1 MATVTLD
8 QVKFAWKP
16 GAPVIDIPKCE
27 IQSGEHIFIQGP
39 SGSGKSTLLNL
50 LTGLLLPQSGEIK
63 IAGCSITSLS
73 PSERDRFRA
82 DHVGFIFQMFNLLP
96 YLSLRDNVM
105 LACRFSTLRKQRA
118 IAQAGSVAQAADQ
131 LLIELGLEKQLSK
144 RLPVAELSV
153 GQQQRVAVARALIGS
168 PDVLIADEPTSAL
181 DRTTRDTFIQLLLK
195 EVSQRNST
203 LLLVSHDDTL
213 SPFFDRTLSLHQINC
228 AGASDAI

>member
-1 MATVTLD
+1 MAAVTLE
-8 QVKFAWKP
+8 QVTFSWKSGTP
-16 GAPVIDIPKCE
+16 IIDIAKCE
-27 IQSGEHIFIQGP
+27 IKSGEHIFIQGP

-50 LTGLLLPQSGEIK
+50 LTGLLLPDSGEIR
-63 IAGCSITSLS
+63 IAGCCISSLS
-73 PSERDRFRA
+73 SSERDCFRA
-82 DHVGFIFQMFNLLP
+82 DHIGFIFQMFNLLP

-105 LACRFSTLRKQRA
+105 LACRFSNVRKQRA
-118 IAQAGSVAQAADQ
+118 IAQAGSVSQAADQ
-131 LLIELGLEKQLSK
+131 LLLELGLGKQLHQ
-144 RLPVAELSV
+144 RLTVAELSV

-213 SPFFDRTLSLHQINC
+213 SPFFDRTLSLQQINC
-228 AGASDAI
+228 AGVTDAI

>member
-8 QVKFAWKP
+8 QVRFSWKP
-16 GAPVIDIPKCE
+16 GSPVIDIPKCE

-50 LTGLLLPQSGEIK
+50 LTGLLLPSSGEIRVADCC
-63 IAGCSITSLS
+63 ISSLS
-73 PSERDRFRA
+73 SSERDRFRA
-82 DHVGFIFQMFNLLP
+82 DHIGFIFQVFNLLP

-105 LACRFSTLRKQRA
+105 LACRFSTVRKQRA
-118 IAQAGSVAQAADQ
+118 IVQSGSVVQAADE
-131 LLIELGLEKQLSK
+131 LLIELGLEKQLHQ
-144 RLPVAELSV
+144 RLTVAELSV

-181 DRTTRDTFIQLLLK
+181 DHTTRDAFIQLLLK

-203 LLLVSHDDTL
+203 LLFVSHDETL
-213 SPFFDRTLSLHQINC
+213 SPFFDRTLSLQQINC
-228 AGASDAI
+228 AGVSDAI